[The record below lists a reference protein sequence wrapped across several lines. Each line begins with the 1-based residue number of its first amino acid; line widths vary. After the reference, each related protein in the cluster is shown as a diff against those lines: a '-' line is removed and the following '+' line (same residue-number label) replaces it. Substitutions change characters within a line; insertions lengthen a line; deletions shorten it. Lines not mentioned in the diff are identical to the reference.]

1 MTTTYHKPVLL
12 QQAVA
17 ALAIVPKGVYVDAT
31 FGGGGHSREILKHL
45 SASGKL
51 IGFDQD
57 SEAAH
62 NSIADDRF
70 TFIGVNFRHLKAYLQ
85 LNKIQKVDGILAD
98 FGVSSHQFDTGH
110 RGFSIRHDG
119 QLDMR
124 MDTSQSRTAAEVI
137 NQYSESE
144 LVRIFYDYG
153 EVSRARK
160 IASQIVEERETQ
172 PLETT
177 LQLKELL
184 ARSIPKRFQNKLLA
198 QCFQAIR
205 IEVNGE
211 LEALKA
217 FLEQTVSVL
226 IPGGRLVCISYHS
239 LEDRLVKRFMQQ
251 GNFEGIEQKDF
262 YGNNLAPFKRIGKI
276 VFPGQDEI
284 KINSRARSAKMRI
297 AEKK

>member
-45 SASGKL
+45 GASGKL

-177 LQLKELL
+177 LQLKALL

>member
-45 SASGKL
+45 GTTGKL

-62 NSIADDRF
+62 NNIADDRF

-284 KINSRARSAKMRI
+284 KINNRARSAKMRI

>member
-45 SASGKL
+45 GASGKL